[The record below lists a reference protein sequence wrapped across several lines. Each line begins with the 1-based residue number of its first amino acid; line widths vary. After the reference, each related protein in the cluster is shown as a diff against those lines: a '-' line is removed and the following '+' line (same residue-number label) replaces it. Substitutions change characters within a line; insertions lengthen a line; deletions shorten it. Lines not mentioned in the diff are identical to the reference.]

1 MSRFAKLF
9 AANAIAAAGLC
20 SAAVALSASA
30 AAEPVI
36 PPSVP
41 GVPALNMIQQFAT
54 NPASM
59 GAVLQTAAT
68 ALNGASALVGAPAPN
83 TLPVSPI
90 QGAPGVPVMP
100 AAPAPVAPATAPI
113 GTAPTIGPLLSQ
125 LGVPA
130 NLVGLAPTDLPIIGS
145 QAGLSPVAPLAP
157 VAAPLAVAPVA
168 PVAAPLAVAPVAPA
182 IPAVAPVV
190 PDGGALNP
198 LPLLTALP

>member
-36 PPSVP
+36 PPSIP

-54 NPASM
+54 NPASV

-90 QGAPGVPVMP
+90 EGAPGVPVAP
-100 AAPAPVAPATAPI
+100 LAPAPVAPATAPI

-130 NLVGLAPTDLPIIGS
+130 NLVGLAPVDLPIIGS

-157 VAAPLAVAPVA
+157 AVAP
-168 PVAAPLAVAPVAPA
+168 LPVAPA
-182 IPAVAPVV
+182 VAPAVAPLPVAPAAPAF

-198 LPLLTALP
+198 LPLLNALP

>member
-30 AAEPVI
+30 AADPVI

-68 ALNGASALVGAPAPN
+68 ALNGASTLVGAPAPN

-100 AAPAPVAPATAPI
+100 AAPATAPI

-157 VAAPLAVAPVA
+157 VAAPLP
-168 PVAAPLAVAPVAPA
+168 VAPVAPA
-182 IPAVAPVV
+182 IPAVAPAIPAVAPAIPAV
-190 PDGGALNP
+190 APAIPDGGALNP
-198 LPLLTALP
+198 LLLLTALP

>member
-30 AAEPVI
+30 GADPMV
-36 PPSVP
+36 PPAVP

-54 NPASM
+54 NPASV

-68 ALNGASALVGAPAPN
+68 ALNGASTLVGAPPPN

-90 QGAPGVPVMP
+90 QGAPGVP
-100 AAPAPVAPATAPI
+100 AAPAPAPVNAPL
-113 GTAPTIGPLLSQ
+113 GTTPTIGPLLNQ

-130 NLVGLAPTDLPIIGS
+130 NLVGLAPAGLGILGS
-145 QAGLSPVAPLAP
+145 QPATYPVDPMAPMAP
-157 VAAPLAVAPVA
+157 VAPVA
-168 PVAAPLAVAPVAPA
+168 PVAAPVPVAPA
-182 IPAVAPVV
+182 GGVA
-190 PDGGALNP
+190 NP
-198 LPLLTALP
+198 LLLLNALP

>member
-36 PPSVP
+36 PPSIP

-54 NPASM
+54 NPASV

-90 QGAPGVPVMP
+90 EGAPGVPVAP
-100 AAPAPVAPATAPI
+100 LAPAPVATATAPI

-130 NLVGLAPTDLPIIGS
+130 NLVGLAPADLPIIGS

-157 VAAPLAVAPVA
+157 AVAP
-168 PVAAPLAVAPVAPA
+168 LPVAPA
-182 IPAVAPVV
+182 LPVAPTLPVAPAAPAF

-198 LPLLTALP
+198 LPLLNALP

>member
-30 AAEPVI
+30 AADPVL

-100 AAPAPVAPATAPI
+100 AAPVAPATAPI

-168 PVAAPLAVAPVAPA
+168 PVAAPLTVAPVAPA
-182 IPAVAPVV
+182 TPAVAPAV